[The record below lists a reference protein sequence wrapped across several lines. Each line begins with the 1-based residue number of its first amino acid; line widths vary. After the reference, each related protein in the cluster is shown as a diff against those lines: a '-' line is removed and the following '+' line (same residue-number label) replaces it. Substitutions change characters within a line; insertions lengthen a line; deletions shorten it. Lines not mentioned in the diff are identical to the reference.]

1 MSYRTAARRVT
12 MQSLVRSSP
21 LKRRAADKVRE
32 VAQMIRRGE
41 RIGVTSA
48 SLIERL
54 RLRAVFRS
62 ASVQTSEPKIV
73 SLSCSSS
80 SESVCVLRFRPTQEF

>member
-54 RLRAVFRS
+54 RRGPVNQLFMQARV
-62 ASVQTSEPKIV
+62 VV
-73 SLSCSSS
+73 Y
-80 SESVCVLRFRPTQEF
+80 